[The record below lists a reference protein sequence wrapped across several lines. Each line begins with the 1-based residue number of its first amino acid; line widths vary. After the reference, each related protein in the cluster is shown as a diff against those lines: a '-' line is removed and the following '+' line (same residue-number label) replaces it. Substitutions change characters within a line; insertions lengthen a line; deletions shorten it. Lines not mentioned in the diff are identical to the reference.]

1 MRGKWR
7 WWIVLVG
14 VVGVDQLTKQLVVR
28 WLVPYRP
35 VRVVGDFI
43 RLQYVHNP
51 YAVFGVKIPGVLL
64 LPMMV
69 IVIGA
74 IFYFLVIRNF
84 HWESTLIIGGAIGNL
99 IDRIM
104 YRGVGVVDFID
115 IGVSRWR
122 WPTFN
127 VADVAVVIGMVVLGV
142 KIIFEGKKHN
152 PQRDDIA

>member
-1 MRGKWR
+1 M
-7 WWIVLVG
+7 
-14 VVGVDQLTKQLVVR
+14 
-28 WLVPYRP
+28 
-35 VRVVGDFI
+35 
-43 RLQYVHNP
+43 
-51 YAVFGVKIPGVLL
+51 
-64 LPMMV
+64 PMMV

-99 IDRIM
+99 IDRIV
-104 YRGVGVVDFID
+104 YKGVGVVDFID

>member
-1 MRGKWR
+1 MRGRWR

-51 YAVFGVKIPGVLL
+51 YAVFGMKMPGVLL
-64 LPMMV
+64 IPVMV
-69 IVIGA
+69 VVIGV
-74 IFYFLVIRNF
+74 ILYFWVIRNF

-104 YRGVGVVDFID
+104 YKGVGVVDFID

-127 VADVAVVIGMVVLGV
+127 VADTAVVIGMVVLGV
-142 KIIFEGKKHN
+142 KIVFGGKKHS
-152 PQRDDIA
+152 P

>member
-1 MRGKWR
+1 M
-7 WWIVLVG
+7 VLVG

-64 LPMMV
+64 IPMMV
-69 IVIGA
+69 VVIGVVL
-74 IFYFLVIRNF
+74 YFWVIRDF

-99 IDRIM
+99 IDRII

-115 IGVSRWR
+115 IGVGRWR

-127 VADVAVVIGMVVLGV
+127 VADMAVVIGMVVLGG
-142 KIIFEGKKHN
+142 KIVFGGKTHDTQREGDEKV
-152 PQRDDIA
+152 

>member
-1 MRGKWR
+1 MRGRWR

-51 YAVFGVKIPGVLL
+51 YAVFGVKMPGVLL
-64 LPMMV
+64 IPVMV
-69 IVIGA
+69 VVIGA
-74 IFYFLVIRNF
+74 ILYFWVIRNF

-104 YRGVGVVDFID
+104 YKGVGVVDFID

-127 VADVAVVIGMVVLGV
+127 VADTAVVIGMVVLGV
-142 KIIFEGKKHN
+142 KIVFGGKKHS
-152 PQRDDIA
+152 P

>member
-1 MRGKWR
+1 M
-7 WWIVLVG
+7 LVG

-35 VRVVGDFI
+35 VRVLGDFI

-64 LPMMV
+64 MPMMV

-99 IDRIM
+99 IDRIV
-104 YRGVGVVDFID
+104 YKGVGVVDFID

>member
-1 MRGKWR
+1 M
-7 WWIVLVG
+7 VG

>member
-1 MRGKWR
+1 M
-7 WWIVLVG
+7 VLVG

-64 LPMMV
+64 IPMMV
-69 IVIGA
+69 VVIGVVL
-74 IFYFLVIRNF
+74 YFWVIRDF

-99 IDRIM
+99 IDRII

-115 IGVSRWR
+115 IGVGRWR

-127 VADVAVVIGMVVLGV
+127 VADMAVVIGMVVLGG
-142 KIIFEGKKHN
+142 KIVFGGKTHDT
-152 PQRDDIA
+152 QRDGIV

>member
-1 MRGKWR
+1 
-7 WWIVLVG
+7 VLVG

-35 VRVVGDFI
+35 VRVLGDFI

-64 LPMMV
+64 MPMMV

-99 IDRIM
+99 IDRIV
-104 YRGVGVVDFID
+104 YKGVGVVDFID

>member
-1 MRGKWR
+1 M
-7 WWIVLVG
+7 LVG

-51 YAVFGVKIPGVLL
+51 YAVFGVKMPGVLL
-64 LPMMV
+64 IPVMV
-69 IVIGA
+69 VVIGV
-74 IFYFLVIRNF
+74 ILYFWVIRNF

-104 YRGVGVVDFID
+104 YKGVGVVDFID

-127 VADVAVVIGMVVLGV
+127 VADTAVVIGMVVLGV
-142 KIIFEGKKHN
+142 KIVFGGKKHST
-152 PQRDDIA
+152 

>member
-1 MRGKWR
+1 M
-7 WWIVLVG
+7 VG

-35 VRVVGDFI
+35 VRVLGDFI

-64 LPMMV
+64 MPMMV

-99 IDRIM
+99 IDRIV
-104 YRGVGVVDFID
+104 YKGVGVVDFID

>member
-1 MRGKWR
+1 M
-7 WWIVLVG
+7 VG

-35 VRVVGDFI
+35 VRVLGDFI

-64 LPMMV
+64 MPMMV

-84 HWESTLIIGGAIGNL
+84 RWESTLIIGGAIGNL
-99 IDRIM
+99 IDRIV
-104 YRGVGVVDFID
+104 YKGVGVVDFID

>member
-35 VRVVGDFI
+35 VRVLGDFI

-64 LPMMV
+64 MPMMV

-99 IDRIM
+99 IDRIV
-104 YRGVGVVDFID
+104 YKGVGVVDFID

>member
-1 MRGKWR
+1 M
-7 WWIVLVG
+7 VG

-35 VRVVGDFI
+35 VRVLGDFI

-64 LPMMV
+64 MPMMV

>member
-1 MRGKWR
+1 MRGRWR

-51 YAVFGVKIPGVLL
+51 YAVFGVKMPGVLL
-64 LPMMV
+64 IPVMV
-69 IVIGA
+69 VVIGV
-74 IFYFLVIRNF
+74 ILYFWVIRNF

-104 YRGVGVVDFID
+104 YKGVGVVDFID

-127 VADVAVVIGMVVLGV
+127 VADTAVVIGMVVLGV
-142 KIIFEGKKHN
+142 KIVFGGKKHS
-152 PQRDDIA
+152 P

>member
-1 MRGKWR
+1 
-7 WWIVLVG
+7 VLVG

-51 YAVFGVKIPGVLL
+51 YAVFGVKMPGVLL
-64 LPMMV
+64 IPVMV
-69 IVIGA
+69 VVIGV
-74 IFYFLVIRNF
+74 ILYFWVIRNF

-104 YRGVGVVDFID
+104 YKGVGVVDFID

-127 VADVAVVIGMVVLGV
+127 VADTAVVIGMVVLGV
-142 KIIFEGKKHN
+142 KIVFGGKKHST
-152 PQRDDIA
+152 

>member
-1 MRGKWR
+1 M
-7 WWIVLVG
+7 VG

-51 YAVFGVKIPGVLL
+51 YAVFGVKMPGVLL
-64 LPMMV
+64 IPVMV
-69 IVIGA
+69 VVIGV
-74 IFYFLVIRNF
+74 ILYFWVIRNF

-104 YRGVGVVDFID
+104 YKGVGVVDFID

-127 VADVAVVIGMVVLGV
+127 VADTAVVIGMVVLGV
-142 KIIFEGKKHN
+142 KIVFGGKKHS
-152 PQRDDIA
+152 P

>member
-1 MRGKWR
+1 M
-7 WWIVLVG
+7 VLVG

-64 LPMMV
+64 IPMMV
-69 IVIGA
+69 VVIGVVL
-74 IFYFLVIRNF
+74 YFWVIRDF

-99 IDRIM
+99 IDRII

-115 IGVSRWR
+115 IGVGRWR

-127 VADVAVVIGMVVLGV
+127 VADMAVVIGMVVLGV
-142 KIIFEGKKHN
+142 RLVFGGKTHDTQREGDEKV
-152 PQRDDIA
+152 

>member
-1 MRGKWR
+1 M
-7 WWIVLVG
+7 VLVG

-51 YAVFGVKIPGVLL
+51 YAVFGVRMPGVVLV
-64 LPMMV
+64 PVMVAVIGV
-69 IVIGA
+69 IV
-74 IFYFLVIRNF
+74 YFWVIRNF

-99 IDRIM
+99 IDRIV

-115 IGVSRWR
+115 IGVGRWR

-142 KIIFEGKKHN
+142 RIVFGDRKHN
-152 PQRDDIA
+152 TQREEIV

>member
-1 MRGKWR
+1 M
-7 WWIVLVG
+7 VLVG

-51 YAVFGVKIPGVLL
+51 YAVFGVKMPGVLL
-64 LPMMV
+64 IPMMV
-69 IVIGA
+69 VVIGVVL
-74 IFYFLVIRNF
+74 YFWVIRDF

-99 IDRIM
+99 IDRII

-115 IGVSRWR
+115 IGVGRWR

-127 VADVAVVIGMVVLGV
+127 VADMAVVIGMVVLGG
-142 KIIFEGKKHN
+142 KIVFGGKTHDTQREGDEKV
-152 PQRDDIA
+152 